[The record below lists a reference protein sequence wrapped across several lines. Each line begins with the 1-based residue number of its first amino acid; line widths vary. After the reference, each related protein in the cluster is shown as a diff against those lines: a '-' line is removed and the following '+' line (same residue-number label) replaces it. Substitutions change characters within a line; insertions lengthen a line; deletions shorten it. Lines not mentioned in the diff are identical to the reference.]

1 MLSEVCFKQ
10 IKDNYWYGSYGEF
23 RVIMDKSTGFVNAT
37 KMCASAKKNYYDWS
51 KNKSSQQLIQALQIN
66 LVQKDVSN
74 AIPNSDLTLE
84 DLPPK
89 NLGDRS
95 LVCKTV
101 LPDNTT
107 DVGNIISGTYV
118 HSLLIPHIAGCISP
132 EFQIKANRVVNEYI
146 LR

>member
-1 MLSEVCFKQ
+1 
-10 IKDNYWYGSYGEF
+10 
-23 RVIMDKSTGFVNAT
+23 
-37 KMCASAKKNYYDWS
+37 
-51 KNKSSQQLIQALQIN
+51 
-66 LVQKDVSN
+66 VQKDVSN

-89 NLGDRS
+89 ILGDRS

-132 EFQIKANRVVNEYI
+132 EFQIKANEVVNGYIVHEYKHLI
-146 LR
+146 FAFGIHKQEKFSLRLLNNSQFLLK